1 MNEPQPARVGH
12 DDQLAD
18 TPVSPDDRTD
28 TDAGGAVSDTA
39 TPSVTPDGDP
49 AATDTTAVGATTAS
63 DTTASDTTASD
74 TTTSDTTASETAA
87 SETAGSDTA
96 ASDTTGPD
104 GGTAASP
111 DADEHTAAVAKWRAR
126 NSKRRKP
133 AKKRPWWVEVPLLLV
148 TAFLLTFLIQTFLFK
163 VYYVPSGSM
172 EPTLHG
178 VTVGGDRI
186 LANKVVYDF
195 RDPKPGD
202 IVVFRGPDTWAAE
215 TNAIPG
221 PTSVIGKIGQALG
234 SVVGIAPPNEKDFVK
249 RVIAVGGQTVECCD
263 AQGRVMVDG
272 VPLDEPYVVAEN
284 KLLFEPGVEDCTTST
299 VSQRCFLP
307 YKVPEGQIWVMGDN
321 RAGSGDSSLYCQRN
335 LATSMCQGPIPVGNV
350 IGKAIF
356 VIMPVS
362 RWHTLGDP
370 GTDHRAG

>member
-28 TDAGGAVSDTA
+28 TDAGGAVSATG
-39 TPSVTPDGDP
+39 TPSVTPDDGDP
-49 AATDTTAVGATTAS
+49 AATGTTAVGATTAS
-63 DTTASDTTASD
+63 D
-74 TTTSDTTASETAA
+74 TAA

-202 IVVFRGPDTWAAE
+202 IVVFRGPDKWAAE

-272 VPLDEPYVVAEN
+272 VPLDEPYVTAQYE
-284 KLLFEPGVEDCTTST
+284 LPFTPGLKDCTTAQNI
-299 VSQRCFLP
+299 SQRCFLP
-307 YKVPEGQIWVMGDN
+307 FKVPEGQLWMMGDA
-321 RAGSGDSSLYCQRN
+321 RSQSGDSSYGCQ
-335 LATSMCQGPIPVGNV
+335 LDEPSTQCQGPIPVGNV

>member
-1 MNEPQPARVGH
+1 M
-12 DDQLAD
+12 
-18 TPVSPDDRTD
+18 S
-28 TDAGGAVSDTA
+28 
-39 TPSVTPDGDP
+39 P
-49 AATDTTAVGATTAS
+49 AAS
-63 DTTASDTTASD
+63 
-74 TTTSDTTASETAA
+74 AA
-87 SETAGSDTA
+87 A
-96 ASDTTGPD
+96 ADDGPPAAADNGPPAAPEGD
-104 GGTAASP
+104 GPPAAP
-111 DADEHTAAVAKWRAR
+111 EGDEHTAAVAKWRAR

-186 LANKVVYDF
+186 LVNKVVYDF

-202 IVVFRGPDTWAAE
+202 IVVFRGPDRWAAE

-249 RVIAVGGQTVECCD
+249 RVVAVGGQTVTCCD
-263 AQGRVMVDG
+263 AQGRILVDG
-272 VPLDEPYVVAEN
+272 VPLDEPYIVAGNEIP
-284 KLLFEPGVEDCTTST
+284 FVPGVEDCTTST
-299 VSQRCFLP
+299 ASQRCFLP
-307 YKVPEGQIWVMGDN
+307 FKVPEGQLWVMGDN
-321 RAGSGDSSLYCQRN
+321 RYGSGDSSLGCQYNRPST
-335 LATSMCQGPIPVGNV
+335 LCQGPIPVDDV

-356 VIMPVS
+356 VIMPIS